1 MWSNHAAS
9 FAHYGNLHGTLAGA
23 GLIKIDEI
31 KAPERSSR
39 SNAPSI
45 KAMFN
50 ERRPCHCAFQS
61 ARQPPFSIRGGHYD
75 LHARR
80 SQRFPNL
87 LAGPAVGH
95 NGVHRRR
102 IRIGDQAVFA
112 KLAVICQ
119 HIAPVRTL
127 YHLAIQAGQAQMIA

>member
-23 GLIKIDEI
+23 GLVKIDEI
-31 KAPERSSR
+31 KAPERPSR

-61 ARQPPFSIRGGHYD
+61 ANRLSQSVGATMISMPVVFS
-75 LHARR
+75 A
-80 SQRFPNL
+80 SQISSPGRLSVTTVFTD
-87 LAGPAVGH
+87 
-95 NGVHRRR
+95 GVS
-102 IRIGDQAVFA
+102 V
-112 KLAVICQ
+112 
-119 HIAPVRTL
+119 
-127 YHLAIQAGQAQMIA
+127 